1 MTIRSTTRNIF
12 MGKEPESASHVSLS
26 VQTLL
31 WQQADWQSELPAHAE
46 KLGTGKPRR
55 TLHEFFDR
63 QCPWMQ
69 QYCAS
74 CAVEQSESQ

>member
-1 MTIRSTTRNIF
+1 

-46 KLGTGKPRR
+46 KLGTGEAAEDP
-55 TLHEFFDR
+55 
-63 QCPWMQ
+63 
-69 QYCAS
+69 A
-74 CAVEQSESQ
+74 